1 MAYSLQGANNPLLV
15 ILNNCS
21 WMWWKMYTTLT
32 DADVNNCLSLDHT
45 LMKHEFNYF
54 SQHTEKWPVKNKT
67 KEKKRY
73 QVTKILHKNSD
84 LVLIILFA

>member
-45 LMKHEFNYF
+45 EMKHEFNYF
-54 SQHTEKWPVKNKT
+54 SQHTEKWPV
-67 KEKKRY
+67 EKKKKQRE
-73 QVTKILHKNSD
+73 KKGSE
-84 LVLIILFA
+84 

>member
-1 MAYSLQGANNPLLV
+1 
-15 ILNNCS
+15 
-21 WMWWKMYTTLT
+21 MYTTLT

-67 KEKKRY
+67 KEKKG
-73 QVTKILHKNSD
+73 TK
-84 LVLIILFA
+84 

>member
-32 DADVNNCLSLDHT
+32 DTDVNNCLSLDHT

-67 KEKKRY
+67 KKKKRY